1 MTNSARNTD
10 FTGIRVQCCY
20 AGAHAVRRESSAPT
34 GIVTWVT
41 PSGIDGLR
49 SLAGHGRA
57 DVFENASDARGA
69 IAVMPMA
76 FEAAGIE
83 FSIERAD
90 GESWD

>member
-1 MTNSARNTD
+1 MLDRMLYVVKAL
-10 FTGIRVQCCY
+10 
-20 AGAHAVRRESSAPT
+20 APT
-34 GIVTWVT
+34 GIITWVT
-41 PSGIDGLR
+41 PSGIDGCR

-57 DVFENASDARGA
+57 DVFENASQARGA

>member
-1 MTNSARNTD
+1 LGRELIGMGA
-10 FTGIRVQCCY
+10 QCCY
-20 AGAHAVRRESSAPT
+20 AGCMLCVVKALAPT
-34 GIVTWVT
+34 GIITWVT

-57 DVFENASDARGA
+57 DVFENAADARGA
-69 IAVMPMA
+69 IAVMPMV